1 MNTWRVFGWQR
12 ERMKKREREQPR
24 MEQSG
29 LAQWKLTGR
38 SPGRFLCHREPL
50 EVGGISL
57 DKGIPSLLCRC
68 SRKGRFPGT

>member
-12 ERMKKREREQPR
+12 ERMKKQEREQPR
-24 MEQSG
+24 MEHSG
-29 LAQWKLTGR
+29 LALWKLTGR

-57 DKGIPSLLCRC
+57 DKGIPCLLCRC